1 MSKRVVVTGFG
12 VITPFGCGAEAIK
25 ENAFQGIHGFKPISS
40 FDTSTAVA
48 KRGGEAPVSPR
59 SYRAFARYCTEQ
71 ALAMAGLDVQRDA
84 QLLRQAAVA
93 VGNLGEGAILREFY
107 AQFQP
112 VPEMSPAD
120 SAGAAAAAEARRT
133 AFATADGETLPIHD
147 ANPFAH
153 AEAIAEHIGSEGP
166 QLAFTNA
173 CIASANAI
181 GYGFDQIRKG
191 RTDCA
196 LVGGLN
202 VLHPQVFFNFDSS
215 RAMADDVVRPFS
227 QGRTGLL
234 IGDGAAILVLESLE
248 SAQRRGATV
257 LAEMLG
263 WGISSDGFHV
273 SQPEPNGNGLAR
285 SMRMALRKAG
295 CAIEEID
302 YINAHGTGTPLNDRS
317 ETKAYKQVFG
327 DYANNVPISSTK
339 SMTGHMLEATGG
351 VEAVISILAL
361 LEQTIPPTANYA
373 GPEEELDLDYVVEGA
388 RRKPLRTVMSNSSAF
403 GGNNCTLLFRREEA

>member
-12 VITPFGCGAEAIK
+12 VITPFGYGPEVIK

-59 SYRAFARYCTEQ
+59 SYRSFAKYCTEQ
-71 ALAMAGLDVQRDA
+71 ALAMAGLDVTRDA
-84 QLLRQAAVA
+84 EVLRQAAVA

-107 AQFQP
+107 EQFQP
-112 VPEMSPAD
+112 VLQTSPAD
-120 SAGAAAAAEARRT
+120 GTAAAEAT
-133 AFATADGETLPIHD
+133 ASRKTFATADGEMLPIHD

-153 AEAIAEHIGSEGP
+153 AEAIAEYIGSEGP

-181 GYGFDQIRKG
+181 GYGFDQISKG
-191 RTDCA
+191 RVDCA

-227 QGRTGLL
+227 EGRTGLL

-248 SAQRRGATV
+248 SAERRGATV

-263 WGISSDGFHV
+263 WGVSSDGFHV

-285 SMRMALRKAG
+285 SMRMALRKSG

-327 DYANNVPISSTK
+327 DHASVVPISSTK
-339 SMTGHMLEATGG
+339 SVTGHMLEATGG

-361 LEQTIPPTANYA
+361 LEQTIPPTANYL
-373 GPEEELDLDYVVEGA
+373 GPEDELDLDYVVDGA
-388 RRKPLRTVMSNSSAF
+388 RRQRLRTVMSNSSAF